1 MPELPLSF
9 SVSCRVDILR
19 SWRLSIV
26 IWSPCYDN
34 AWVAAQRHTYVSS
47 MVTLARPKHT
57 NGGGAVFSRRPL
69 ALTAGKDFKLGK
81 QSFITGHA
89 PSMPVS
95 LSLTHTYSLS
105 PLSVCNDVSS
115 TLTHSQ
121 IHTRSSTP
129 KSRQN
134 KESFALLLC
143 FHLPFLFLLSLID
156 CFCMQQQTVP
166 AWPENRPHLQV
177 LIWRHFSLPRI
188 ITVNA
193 NCPWPTRVYIVYTMP
208 YIHPSIYIYIY
219 MWPYIHLY
227 PRLHFHH
234 NFAYIFCVHM
244 QIWFIFFP
252 YLFKRTALSVACRI
266 DICSIYAFYARSP
279 QQIEVYGFYL

>member
-193 NCPWPTRVYIVYTMP
+193 NCPWPTRIN
-208 YIHPSIYIYIY
+208 IYIYICGHI
-219 MWPYIHLY
+219 YIYILVCISIII
-227 PRLHFHH
+227 LH
-234 NFAYIFCVHM
+234 
-244 QIWFIFFP
+244 IFFVFTCKFGSFFSHI
-252 YLFKRTALSVACRI
+252 YLNGQHFPWLVEL
-266 DICSIYAFYARSP
+266 IYAQFMLFMLVHHSK
-279 QQIEVYGFYL
+279 